1 MTNEEWQKLEKRL
14 LYVGSTVKL
23 TIDGYDIDL
32 QVQPD
37 KLKMVIMVYVNGKFN
52 FKYLDKE
59 CEFRQK
65 FYCEKTKS
73 LIPQKEL
80 KKLSKKR
87 KAEMIEKY
95 TYKYYLPYFET
106 FRTLKRTL
114 VKNNTDIQIDK
125 RKAEK

>member
-1 MTNEEWQKLEKRL
+1 MTKEEWEQLEKEL
-14 LYVGSTVKL
+14 CCPGATVKL
-23 TIDGYDIDL
+23 IVDGYTIDL
-32 QVQPD
+32 QVQME
-37 KLKMVIMVYVNGKFN
+37 KLKMVIFVYVNGKFSL
-52 FKYLDKE
+52 KYLDKD
-59 CEFRQK
+59 CEFKQK

-106 FRTLKRTL
+106 FRTLKRTF
-114 VKNNTDIQIDK
+114 VKNNTDIQLN
-125 RKAEK
+125 R